1 MQVEQVDSTAVS
13 VCPVCRGTGI
23 AFTREDVPKPE
34 AATFCSVCDAGRKRW
49 EATLR
54 TLQDFESGSN
64 GATEERSRISARGGA
79 PQMYY

>member
-1 MQVEQVDSTAVS
+1 MQVDQADSTEVATCS
-13 VCPVCRGTGI
+13 VCRGTGI

-54 TLQDFESGSN
+54 TLQDFESGN
-64 GATEERSRISARGGA
+64 GLAEDNRVRVSARGGA
-79 PQMYY
+79 PPMYY